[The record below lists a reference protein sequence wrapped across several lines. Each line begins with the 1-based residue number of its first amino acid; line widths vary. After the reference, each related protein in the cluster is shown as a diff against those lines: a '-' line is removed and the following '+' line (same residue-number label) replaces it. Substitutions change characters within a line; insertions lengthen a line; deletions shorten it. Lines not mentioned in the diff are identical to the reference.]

1 MKCSLQKDLIFS
13 EPGPSSISEIELID
27 VYGHYVNVDKDQDAE
42 DSEEESWDSLLL
54 DDGEDEGI
62 DKDMFI

>member
-1 MKCSLQKDLIFS
+1 MKCSLQNDLIFP
-13 EPGPSSISEIELID
+13 EPGPSSISEIEPID

-62 DKDMFI
+62 DEDMFI